1 MVYSLVFI
9 IIGKNI
15 IISKRIRN
23 DNDNDY
29 EKSIIYTR

>member
-23 DNDNDY
+23 DNDY